1 MNVPRWAEGGC
12 QDSSCSLLSLP
23 GRAVSVCSV
32 RRCWQE
38 RVSLAGVQPV
48 THTHTHTHTSMQC
61 PLSSSTANERDAVS
75 LLRHPRLP
83 SRECRAPAPST
94 VYPWPGWGLGS
105 HSCSP
110 GLWPLVKALSPRELL
125 KPSPHSNSLSCHL
138 SARILASAFWCLF
151 L

>member
-1 MNVPRWAEGGC
+1 M
-12 QDSSCSLLSLP
+12 
-23 GRAVSVCSV
+23 
-32 RRCWQE
+32 
-38 RVSLAGVQPV
+38 SLAGQKEGARTPLVHSCLCPEGQSVSALLGDAGRSVFPWQECNLLHI
-48 THTHTHTHTSMQC
+48 HTHTHTRMQC

-138 SARILASAFWCLF
+138 SACILASAFWCLF